1 MAEQLA
7 AGAGAVELVAAE
19 AVRELKTEDWA
30 ERLLSATPT
39 FTAPALSATQDP
51 AEEEAPWFTAPMP
64 SLSLPEQRAMLEYLS
79 SSSPGAVVEYL
90 QGGAPLAHP
99 SAPTDNCP

>member
-79 SSSPGAVVEYL
+79 SSSPDTLDDNAK
-90 QGGAPLAHP
+90 QHQHA
-99 SAPTDNCP
+99 TDNKQHQHMQH